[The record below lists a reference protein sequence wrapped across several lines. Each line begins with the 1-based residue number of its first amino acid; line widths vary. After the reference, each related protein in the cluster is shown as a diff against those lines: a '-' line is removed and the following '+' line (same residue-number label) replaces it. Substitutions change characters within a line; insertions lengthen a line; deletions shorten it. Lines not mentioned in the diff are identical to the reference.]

1 MKNKEFIKVI
11 KSIFRPN
18 IDIIDLAIKV
28 THYQYRYNIED
39 LYYYD
44 KKEKKLVT
52 KLMPIIEN
60 AFKIRWWMD
69 RNENFIY
76 NIFNNTLT
84 RQLKRYHE
92 LKKD

>member
-11 KSIFRPN
+11 KKVFRPN
-18 IDIIDLAIKV
+18 INIVDLAIKV
-28 THYQYRYNIED
+28 TYYQYKYNEVD

-44 KKEKKLVT
+44 KKEKKWLT

-69 RNENFIY
+69 KNKDFIWDIY
-76 NIFNNTLT
+76 NNTLT
-84 RQLKRYHE
+84 RQQKRYHE